1 MIGVYIR
8 PTGMTEEQY
17 RSIDSQLRAS
27 GVEPKGMKMHSC
39 FGEGDG
45 IAIFDV
51 WESEEDFNAFGA
63 HLGSIVAAAGLP
75 PVSPMIVPMIAFEV
89 A

>member
-17 RSIDSQLRAS
+17 KSVDSQLRAS

-39 FGEGDG
+39 FSEGEGL
-45 IAIFDV
+45 AIFDV
-51 WESEEDFNAFGA
+51 WESEEDFNAFAA
-63 HLGSIVAAAGLP
+63 HLGPLVAAAGMEPLA
-75 PVSPMIVPMIAFEV
+75 PMIVAMVDFQV
-89 A
+89 Q

>member
-8 PTGMTEEQY
+8 PSGMTEEQY
-17 RSIDSQLRAS
+17 HHIDDQLRAK

-39 FGEGDG
+39 FGEGEG
-45 IAIFDV
+45 VAIFDV
-51 WESEEDFNAFGA
+51 WDSEEEFEAFAA
-63 HLGSIVAAAGLP
+63 HIRPLVEAAGLGP
-75 PVSPMIVPMIAFEV
+75 LEPMVVPMIAFDV